1 MSSNSFSVLLVED
14 NKHDVRAIERAWR
27 INNIPNALVVVPNGR
42 ICLDLLLHTGE
53 YGNNQTALNP
63 AIILMDIRMPIM
75 DGLECLQHI
84 KSNPSLKT
92 IPVIMLTTSKEDED
106 RIKSYQLGCNT
117 YIQKPVEFEKLV
129 EVVRQIYLYWTL
141 SELP

>member
-1 MSSNSFSVLLVED
+1 MSDQTFSVLLVED

-27 INNIPNALVVVPNGR
+27 INNITNPLIIVPNGR
-42 ICLDLLLHTGE
+42 ICLDLLHRVGE
-53 YGNNQTALNP
+53 YANAKFSTNP
-63 AIILMDIRMPIM
+63 GIILMDIRMPVM
-75 DGLECLQHI
+75 DGIECLQQI
-84 KSNPSLKT
+84 KSDPSLKM

-117 YIQKPVEFEKLV
+117 FIQKPVDFEKLAQTV
-129 EVVRQIYLYWTL
+129 NQIHVYWTL